1 MAGVNVTVTFV
12 RVFAACAV
20 QISASPDCA
29 LERLTSV
36 QVSPPPLTVTVW
48 RPAPDGPSLPTNAT
62 SVSPAAVVENAGVVT
77 APWPVT
83 VTDLSTVGAGPPP
96 PPPPPL
102 VGTVTVTGTAVAM
115 LPLESVARALSVW
128 LPGVVL
134 PTVQLKV

>member
-1 MAGVNVTVTFV
+1 MFGAP
-12 RVFAACAV
+12 AA
-20 QISASPDCA
+20 QISASPDCP

-62 SVSPAAVVENAGVVT
+62 SVSPAAVVENPCVVT

-96 PPPPPL
+96 PPPPGD
-102 VGTVTVTGTAVAM
+102 GTVTVTGTAVAM
-115 LPLESVARALSVW
+115 LPFESVARALSVW
-128 LPGVVL
+128 LPGEVL